1 MNGKKLRELRK
12 QKKMTQEQLA
22 TLLNV
27 DLTLIGKWE
36 LHDVTPNKNTLNSLA
51 DIFNVTIDE
60 LLGRESKVIPFPEQ
74 KKDPV
79 IKDEVPIRDEYP
91 VPLVGRVVAGIPVDS
106 AEYLEGY
113 VYVGYKDA
121 DEYFALRVHGDS
133 MINAGITE
141 NAILIVHKQ
150 NYAEDKDVVIALV
163 NGEQTVKSYRVYSN
177 NVIMLMPENK
187 DYEPIPITE
196 KTDFVILG
204 VVVECRTSMKRR

>member
-1 MNGKKLRELRK
+1 MNIFKQLRK
-12 QKKMTQEQLA
+12 SLGLTQIQLA
-22 TLLNV
+22 KILNV
-27 DLTLIGKWE
+27 EQATISKWE
-36 LHDVTPNKNTLNSLA
+36 VGKSIPDTQTLKNFANY
-51 DIFNVTIDE
+51 FNVTVDY
-60 LLGRESKVIPFPEQ
+60 LLGRDSKVIPFPEQ

-113 VYVGYKDA
+113 VYVGYKNA
-121 DEYFALRVHGDS
+121 EEYFALRVHGDS

>member
-1 MNGKKLRELRK
+1 MRLKELREKKGLTQAKLAEELGFVKSTICQYEKGNREPDYDTLRK
-12 QKKMTQEQLA
+12 
-22 TLLNV
+22 
-27 DLTLIGKWE
+27 
-36 LHDVTPNKNTLNSLA
+36 LA
-51 DIFNVTIDE
+51 DYFAVTVDY
-60 LLGRESKVIPFPEQ
+60 LLGRDSKVIPFPEQ

-91 VPLVGRVVAGIPVDS
+91 VPLVGRVVAGVPVDS

-113 VYVGYKDA
+113 VYVGYKNA
-121 DEYFALRVHGDS
+121 EEYFALRVHGDS

-163 NGEQTVKSYRVYSN
+163 NGEQTVKSYRVYGN